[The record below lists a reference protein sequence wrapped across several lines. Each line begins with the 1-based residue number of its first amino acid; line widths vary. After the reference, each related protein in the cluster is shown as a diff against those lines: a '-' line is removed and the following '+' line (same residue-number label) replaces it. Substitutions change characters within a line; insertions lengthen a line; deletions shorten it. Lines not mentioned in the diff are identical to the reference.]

1 MRDTTAVTQLRSTA
15 QEEPGWL
22 VAAQRPGVTLGT
34 LSVPLAQR
42 EKWALLP
49 ISATMPTGP
58 QEKGTGREECQVG

>member
-1 MRDTTAVTQLRSTA
+1 MRVTTAVTQLRSTA
-15 QEEPGWL
+15 QEEPGRL

-34 LSVPLAQR
+34 LSAPLTQR

-49 ISATMPTGP
+49 TLASMPTGP

>member
-34 LSVPLAQR
+34 LSAPLAQR
-42 EKWALLP
+42 EKWLGLP
-49 ISATMPTGP
+49 RDPLAHLSHDANWTT
-58 QEKGTGREECQVG
+58 REGDG